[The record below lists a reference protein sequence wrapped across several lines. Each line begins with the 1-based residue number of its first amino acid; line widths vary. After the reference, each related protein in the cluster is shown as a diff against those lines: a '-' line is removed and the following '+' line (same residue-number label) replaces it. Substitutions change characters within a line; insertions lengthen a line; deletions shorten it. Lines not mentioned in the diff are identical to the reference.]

1 MKRLSHLLPFL
12 PILLLMSGC
21 QTEQQQAREEAQQA
35 EMIAASAVVEIPVME
50 ATNMAKADFEAGMYA
65 MDVGRVNDANKLFR
79 AAAEKDPDFGS
90 AYLYIA
96 NTANSWEEFKAA
108 MDKAVAAKDGMSDGE
123 KMLVD
128 INMTAFTND
137 ADESLRLAQELVEL
151 YPASPR
157 AWLTLGYNLQGLNR
171 HEEART
177 AWIKSV
183 DLDPAFIA
191 GHSAL
196 AVSYLFN
203 DPKDYAI
210 AEAHINQAI
219 ELAPREAG
227 PHIAMGDLRRA
238 QQDLMGC
245 RESYRKATEV
255 DPTSAV
261 AFSKSGH
268 PNSFLGYYDEARS
281 DFDQASA
288 LAEGAAKVTWL
299 NFKAYVHLFEGNPA
313 AAIEELGTVLEAIDG
328 LDIPEDEIN
337 GAKIFVL
344 SDIAS
349 IAMHEGMVEIAT
361 PAVEKRN
368 EIMKK
373 NAEIVGTKEFALGQ
387 MANIAAWNGLLA
399 ATAGDYEAARA
410 AAEEYAALVESQ
422 NNPRKME
429 FYHAVL
435 GWTALQEGDHR
446 AAVEEYRQ
454 SDLNNVYNKYLLAVA
469 LEGAG
474 FTQQAMNLFTEV
486 AEYNFNSV
494 GYALVRNAAIEKVEK
509 AAA

>member
-1 MKRLSHLLPFL
+1 MKRLSHLLPFAPL
-12 PILLLMSGC
+12 LLLMSGC
-21 QTEQQQAREEAQQA
+21 QTEQQQVQEEAPA
-35 EMIAASAVVEIPVME
+35 EMVAASAVVEIPVMD
-50 ATNMAKADFEAGMYA
+50 ATDMAMADFEAGLYA
-65 MDVGRVNDANKLFR
+65 MDVGRFNDANDLFR
-79 AAAEKDPDFGS
+79 AAAEKNPDFGS

-96 NTANSWEEFKAA
+96 NTANSWEEFKTA

-123 KMLVD
+123 KILVD

-137 ADESLRLAQELVEL
+137 VDESLRLAEELVKL

-157 AWLTLGYNLQGLNR
+157 AWLNLGYTLGGLNR

-177 AWIKSV
+177 AMGKSLE
-183 DLDPAFIA
+183 LDPTFIA

-196 AVSYLFN
+196 AGSYLFS
-203 DPKDYAI
+203 DPKDYAM
-210 AEAHINQAI
+210 AEAHTNHAI
-219 ELAPREAG
+219 ELAPDEAS
-227 PHIAMGDLRRA
+227 PYVAMGDLRRA

-288 LAEGAAKVTWL
+288 LAEGAGKATWM
-299 NFKAYVHLFEGNPA
+299 NFKAFIDLYAGDSE
-313 AAIEELGTVLEAIDG
+313 AAIEQLGANYEAIDG
-328 LDIPEDEIN
+328 MGIPEDEIL
-337 GAKIFVL
+337 GAKIGVL
-344 SDIAS
+344 SAMANIAL
-349 IAMHEGMVEIAT
+349 HEGNTELAT
-361 PAVEKRN
+361 KAVEKRAELVRQN
-368 EIMKK
+368 I
-373 NAEIVGTKEFALGQ
+373 EIVGTEQFAQ
-387 MANIAAWNGLLA
+387 TQEANIAVWNGRLA
-399 ATAGDYEAARA
+399 AVAGDAEAARA
-410 AAEEYAALVESQ
+410 AAEEYATLLATH

-429 FYHAVL
+429 AYHALL
-435 GWTALQEGDHR
+435 GWIAVQEGNHQI
-446 AAVEEYRQ
+446 AVEEYRQ
-454 SDLNNVYNKYLLAVA
+454 SDLYNIYNKYMLAVA

-474 FTQQAMNLFTEV
+474 FTEQAMKLFTEV

-494 GYALVRNAAIEKVEK
+494 GYALVRNAAIEKLEE